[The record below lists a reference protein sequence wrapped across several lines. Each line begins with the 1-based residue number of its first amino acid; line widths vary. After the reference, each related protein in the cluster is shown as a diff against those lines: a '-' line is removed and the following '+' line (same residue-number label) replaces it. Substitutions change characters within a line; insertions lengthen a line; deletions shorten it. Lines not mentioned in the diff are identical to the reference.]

1 MDWHGMGR
9 VSRAMNCTNVQDK
22 DLERRNE
29 WWLCGREGIKH
40 ERSCAGEQAMNL
52 NETSASTFCVNLL
65 EPLALFSLLDDT
77 KGGEEET

>member
-1 MDWHGMGR
+1 MDWHDMGR
-9 VSRAMNCTNVQDK
+9 VSRAINCTKSKIKTLK
-22 DLERRNE
+22 DEMN
-29 WWLCGREGIKH
+29 WWLGGREGIKH

-52 NETSASTFCVNLL
+52 NETPASTFCVNLL